1 MRVWWEDQLTCSFML
16 HVSFVESSGVPER
29 SFAYREQGWFYALMF
44 RAMSLSLME
53 FAHGKN

>member
-1 MRVWWEDQLTCSFML
+1 ML